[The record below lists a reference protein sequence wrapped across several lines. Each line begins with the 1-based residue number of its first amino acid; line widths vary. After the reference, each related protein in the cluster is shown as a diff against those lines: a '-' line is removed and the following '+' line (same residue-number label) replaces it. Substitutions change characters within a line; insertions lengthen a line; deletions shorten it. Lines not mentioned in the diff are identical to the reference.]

1 MGLHVTAQL
10 DLLLFTKPRRRG
22 RGPSV
27 IQGEVDAFI
36 LVLYRQGWK
45 TSQSLGATTEKQKRT
60 LRAVAAASKGHII
73 SGQGGYRLNFEA
85 NADENRIAVSWFKH
99 QMEEMRRRVIEI
111 ERVYHSKEI
120 PSCLRDQVEKDRPA
134 A

>member
-1 MGLHVTAQL
+1 MTAQL
-10 DLLLFTKPRRRG
+10 DLLLFPKPRKRG
-22 RGPSV
+22 RGPAV
-27 IQGEVDAFI
+27 IQQEVDAFI
-36 LVLYRQGWK
+36 LALYRRGWIK
-45 TSQSLGATTEKQKRT
+45 SNDLGATTEKQKRT

-85 NADENRIAVSWFKH
+85 NADENRVAVNWFKH
-99 QMEEMRRRVIEI
+99 QMEKMGCRVVEI

-120 PSCLRDQVEKDRPA
+120 PVCLRDIVAKDRNA